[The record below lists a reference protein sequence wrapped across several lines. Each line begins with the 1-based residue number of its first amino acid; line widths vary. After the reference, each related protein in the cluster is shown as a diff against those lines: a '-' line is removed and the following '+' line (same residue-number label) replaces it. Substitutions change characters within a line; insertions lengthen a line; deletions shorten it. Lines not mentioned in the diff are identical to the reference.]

1 MAIVKGILVNDGG
14 APARI
19 MNFEAA
25 EAINAGD
32 ALEFNSSAKLIAAD
46 TDDVPP
52 AGFALL
58 DAASGDQ
65 VSMITG
71 SGIMIYANVDGDSV
85 DVAVGDLL
93 TIGES
98 GALVKEASGAD
109 KNPCAVALE
118 ANAGTEALIK
128 VLVF

>member
-118 ANAGTEALIK
+118 ANAGTEAQVK

>member
-1 MAIVKGILVNDGG
+1 MAIVKTILVNDGG

-32 ALEFNSSAKLIAAD
+32 ALEFNTSAKLIAAD

-52 AGFALL
+52 AGFALA
-58 DAASGDQ
+58 DAASGDL

-71 SGIMIYANVDGDSV
+71 SGIVIYANVDGDSV
-85 DVAVGDLL
+85 DVAVGDYL

-98 GALVKEASGAD
+98 GALVKEATPAD

-118 ANAGTEALIK
+118 ANTGTEAQVK

>member
-85 DVAVGDLL
+85 DVAVGDML

-98 GALVKEASGAD
+98 GALVKEADAGN

>member
-1 MAIVKGILVNDGG
+1 MAIVKTILVNDGG

-52 AGFALL
+52 EGFALA
-58 DAASGDQ
+58 DAASGDM
-65 VSMITG
+65 VSMLTG

-118 ANAGTEALIK
+118 ANAGTEAQVK

>member
-32 ALEFNSSAKLIAAD
+32 ALEFNSAAKLIAAD

-52 AGFALL
+52 AGFALV
-58 DAASGDQ
+58 DAASGDL
-65 VSMITG
+65 VSMLTG

-85 DVAVGDLL
+85 DVAIGDLL

>member
-1 MAIVKGILVNDGG
+1 MAIVKTILVNDGG

-19 MNFEAA
+19 LNFEAA

-52 AGFALL
+52 AGLAIA
-58 DAASGDQ
+58 DAASGAL

-71 SGIMIYANVDGDSV
+71 SGIVIYANVDGDSV

-118 ANAGTEALIK
+118 ANAGTEAQVK

>member
-32 ALEFNSSAKLIAAD
+32 ALEFNSAAKLIAAD

-52 AGFALL
+52 AGFALV
-58 DAASGDQ
+58 DAASGDL
-65 VSMITG
+65 VSMLTG

-118 ANAGTEALIK
+118 ANAGTEAQVK

>member
-1 MAIVKGILVNDGG
+1 MAIVKTILVNDGG

-19 MNFEAA
+19 LNFEAA

-46 TDDVPP
+46 TDDVPV
-52 AGFALL
+52 AGFALA
-58 DAASGDQ
+58 DAASGAL

-71 SGIMIYANVDGDSV
+71 CGIVIYANVDGDSV

-118 ANAGTEALIK
+118 ANAGTEAQVK

>member
-1 MAIVKGILVNDGG
+1 ML
-14 APARI
+14 
-19 MNFEAA
+19 
-25 EAINAGD
+25 
-32 ALEFNSSAKLIAAD
+32 
-46 TDDVPP
+46 
-52 AGFALL
+52 
-58 DAASGDQ
+58 
-65 VSMITG
+65 TG

-85 DVAVGDLL
+85 DVAIGDLL

>member
-1 MAIVKGILVNDGG
+1 MAIVKTILVNDGG

-19 MNFEAA
+19 LNFEAA

-46 TDDVPP
+46 TDDVPV
-52 AGFALL
+52 AGFALA
-58 DAASGDQ
+58 DAASGAL

-71 SGIMIYANVDGDSV
+71 SGIVIYANVDGDSV

-93 TIGES
+93 TIGEA

-118 ANAGTEALIK
+118 ANAGTEAQVK

>member
-19 MNFEAA
+19 LNFEAA

-46 TDDVPP
+46 TDDVPV
-52 AGFALL
+52 AGFALA
-58 DAASGDQ
+58 DAASGAL

-71 SGIMIYANVDGDSV
+71 SGIVIYANVDGDSV

-118 ANAGTEALIK
+118 ANAGTEAQVK

>member
-1 MAIVKGILVNDGG
+1 MAIVKTILVNDGG

-19 MNFEAA
+19 LNFEAA

-46 TDDVPP
+46 TDDVPV
-52 AGFALL
+52 AGFALA
-58 DAASGDQ
+58 DAASGAL

-71 SGIMIYANVDGDSV
+71 SGIVIYANVDGDSV

-118 ANAGTEALIK
+118 ANAGTEAQVK
-128 VLVF
+128 VWVF

>member
-1 MAIVKGILVNDGG
+1 MAIVKTILVNDGG

-19 MNFEAA
+19 LNFEAA

-46 TDDVPP
+46 TDDVPV
-52 AGFALL
+52 AGFALA
-58 DAASGDQ
+58 DAASGAL
-65 VSMITG
+65 VSMING
-71 SGIMIYANVDGDSV
+71 SGIVIYANVDGDSV

-118 ANAGTEALIK
+118 ANAGTEAQVK

>member
-1 MAIVKGILVNDGG
+1 MAIVKTILVNDGG

-19 MNFEAA
+19 INFTAA

-32 ALEFNSSAKLIAAD
+32 AIEINTAAKAIAAD
-46 TDDVPP
+46 TDDLPV
-52 AGFALL
+52 AGFALA
-58 DAASGDQ
+58 DAASGDL
-65 VSMITG
+65 VSVLTG
-71 SGIMIYANVDGDSV
+71 SGIIIYANVDGDSV
-85 DVAVGDLL
+85 DVAVGDML
-93 TIGES
+93 TVGES

-118 ANAGTEALIK
+118 ANAGTEAQVK

>member
-1 MAIVKGILVNDGG
+1 MAIEKTILVNDGG

-19 MNFEAA
+19 LNFEAA

-46 TDDVPP
+46 TDDVPV
-52 AGFALL
+52 AGFALA
-58 DAASGDQ
+58 DAASGAL

-71 SGIMIYANVDGDSV
+71 SGIVIYANVDGDSV

-118 ANAGTEALIK
+118 ANAGTEAQVK

>member
-1 MAIVKGILVNDGG
+1 MAIVKTILVNDGG

-19 MNFEAA
+19 LNFEAA

-52 AGFALL
+52 AGFALA
-58 DAASGDQ
+58 DAASGAL

-71 SGIMIYANVDGDSV
+71 SGIVIYANVDGDSV

-118 ANAGTEALIK
+118 ANAGTEAQVK

>member
-19 MNFEAA
+19 MNIEAA
-25 EAINAGD
+25 EANNAGD

-52 AGFALL
+52 AGFALA
-58 DAASGDQ
+58 DAASGDL

-71 SGIMIYANVDGDSV
+71 SGIVIYANVDGDSV
-85 DVAVGDLL
+85 DVAIGD
-93 TIGES
+93 
-98 GALVKEASGAD
+98 
-109 KNPCAVALE
+109 
-118 ANAGTEALIK
+118 
-128 VLVF
+128 

>member
-1 MAIVKGILVNDGG
+1 
-14 APARI
+14 

-52 AGFALL
+52 AGFALA
-58 DAASGDQ
+58 DAASGDL
-65 VSMITG
+65 VSMLTG
-71 SGIMIYANVDGDSV
+71 SGIVIYANVDGDSV

-118 ANAGTEALIK
+118 ANAGTEAQVK

>member
-1 MAIVKGILVNDGG
+1 ML
-14 APARI
+14 
-19 MNFEAA
+19 
-25 EAINAGD
+25 
-32 ALEFNSSAKLIAAD
+32 
-46 TDDVPP
+46 
-52 AGFALL
+52 
-58 DAASGDQ
+58 
-65 VSMITG
+65 TG
-71 SGIMIYANVDGDSV
+71 SGIVIYANVDGDSV

-118 ANAGTEALIK
+118 ANAGTEAQVK